1 MTVELMRRGAVML
14 KDPCQ
19 VCNGVQMRYHGKIY
33 CTNHDNLSG
42 ILSTT
47 EVTYADTS
55 ASLRELLLIKI
66 RDAMSLLETEK
77 DVESQDA
84 LVSLLLK
91 YVELVNKLP
100 ESS

>member
-1 MTVELMRRGAVML
+1 ML

-19 VCNGVQMRYHGKIY
+19 VCNGVQVRYHGKIY
-33 CTNHDNLSG
+33 CTNHDDLSG

-47 EVTYADTS
+47 EVTYVDTS
-55 ASLRELLLIKI
+55 ASLRELLVIKL
-66 RDAMSLLETEK
+66 RDVMSLLESEK
-77 DVESQDA
+77 EVESQDA

-91 YVELVNKLP
+91 YVELLNKLP